1 LKPDDD
7 VLSSMSRRNPIE
19 EIEQVFERM
28 NEELANISEGFEPE
42 FRGDVNV
49 DVLTR
54 DEEVVVVADLPGF
67 AAEEIDV
74 SLLDRELTI
83 TAETES
89 ETAVEDEDAQYH
101 RRERRHHSVERR
113 VRLPEEVVEEETEAA
128 YENGVLRVTLPTLR
142 SDTVDSTTIEVE

>member
-89 ETAVEDEDAQYH
+89 ETAVEDENAQYH

>member
-1 LKPDDD
+1 
-7 VLSSMSRRNPIE
+7 MSRRNPIE

-28 NEELANISEGFEPE
+28 NEELANISEGF
-42 FRGDVNV
+42 V

>member
-1 LKPDDD
+1 
-7 VLSSMSRRNPIE
+7 MSRRNPIE